1 MLSLEL
7 NWDLGGAALTSAAGY
22 SRFSTRA
29 SSDATDLLIQEF
41 GIARLLPA
49 DFPALSRAQRLDPSV
64 TATDVTSRFRTFAA
78 YTRGEFEG
86 ARFDLEAR
94 LVSTADGPWRW
105 VGGAFFNDNDQSGT
119 GQEFTPGLTELS
131 GVTPTLA
138 GRSIAEPIEYHRFS
152 REASA
157 ERALFGEVARD
168 LGQWRVT
175 AGGRWF
181 GYRIS
186 TGSLTEFPYTP
197 AYNSPFEEFAADDT
211 GVLFKGSV
219 SYRFD
224 GGTNLYVT
232 RSEGYRIGGGNNF
245 RICTD
250 EEIALLTDDDPAND
264 PPQSGCIYADQALI
278 KPDTTT
284 NYEVGVRRAW
294 RDDRVTLSASLF
306 HIDWRDI
313 QVAGVTPFSS
323 EGITLNG
330 GGATSRGAELAAS
343 VAPTDAVRL
352 RGSWSYTQAV
362 LSQDS
367 PGLLDGG
374 ADAFNFKGDRL
385 AGAPRHQGSLFASYG
400 TLLGDDVALE
410 LLYGYSYIGDVLTRI
425 GQRAGGETLPAYDL
439 HTLTASASK
448 DAWTVSVYA
457 DNLFDEYAVT
467 SVRQTPRVIGPTEDG
482 FTSRRYFA
490 NVLTPR
496 RAGVRVR
503 YAFQ

>member
-439 HTLTASASK
+439 HTLTARRR
-448 DAWTVSVYA
+448 WTPG
-457 DNLFDEYAVT
+457 
-467 SVRQTPRVIGPTEDG
+467 R
-482 FTSRRYFA
+482 
-490 NVLTPR
+490 
-496 RAGVRVR
+496 
-503 YAFQ
+503 